1 MDAST
6 SLHAHGEDRHH
17 HEAGHEHDHHEL
29 GFWRKYIFSTDHKVI
44 GIQYGICGLIFLFFG
59 FCLMMMMRW
68 QLAYPGKMPPVIG
81 PILLSIQHFLEAHQA
96 AAGHFDPWFWLRGL
110 ISPFSN
116 GVMTPEGYNSLG
128 AMHGTIMIFLG
139 VVPVAFAAFGNFVV
153 PLQIGAPD
161 MTFPKVN
168 AASFWAFGVGGVIML
183 TSFFVPG
190 GAAKGGWTSYTPLSD
205 ISDKGPGFHPFLNG
219 QTLWLVGFIFLIT
232 SSLLGAV
239 NFITTIIQL
248 RAKGLTWMRLPFF
261 VLAQF
266 VTAFLLFLA
275 FPPLEA
281 AVVMQIMDRLA
292 STSFFLPSGLVVNGA
307 ALQVSGGGSTL
318 LWQHLFWFLGHPE
331 VYVLILPGMGIV
343 AEIIANNSRKPLWG
357 YKSLVFA
364 ALVLGFLSF
373 VVWAHHMWLTG
384 MGSAVSAFF
393 QTTTMLISIPSVI
406 ILSAFFISLWGASIR
421 FTVPLLF
428 STAFLPMFGIGGLT
442 GIPLA
447 FNSADLYLHD
457 TYYVIAH
464 FHYIVAPG
472 TIFGLFA
479 GIYYWFPKATGRKMN
494 DFWGK
499 VHFWPTLI
507 CMNVIFLPMFLQGM
521 AGMHRRWYDGGQGW
535 TVSNDHTI
543 WGLTGFQW
551 NHPISWAAWIM
562 GLAQI
567 PFIINFFWSIWRGE
581 KVNDN
586 PWEATTLEWT
596 APSPP
601 PHGNFIHIP
610 VAYRGPYEYSLPG
623 SERDYT
629 MQNEPVEPAERSR
642 RKPPA
647 EPVLAWGP
655 RWKFRT
661 QSRLVPTP
669 GFGMPRSESGF
680 FSRRK

>member
-1 MDAST
+1 MDTST
-6 SLHAHGEDRHH
+6 SVGTHHDPHAHDTA
-17 HEAGHEHDHHEL
+17 HEHHEL

-44 GIQYGICGLIFLFFG
+44 GIQYGLCGLAFLFLG

-68 QLAYPGKMPPVIG
+68 QMAYPGQAIPVIG
-81 PILLSIQHFLEAHQA
+81 KWLPYIFG
-96 AAGHFDPWFWLRGL
+96 AGAIPDGK
-110 ISPFSN
+110 
-116 GVMTPEGYNSLG
+116 MTPDFYNSLG

-139 VVPVAFAAFGNFVV
+139 VVPLAFAAFGNFVV

-168 AASFWAFGVGGVIML
+168 AASFWAFAVGGAIML
-183 TSFFVPG
+183 VSFFVPG
-190 GAAKGGWTSYTPLSD
+190 GAAKSGWTSYVPLAA
-205 ISDKGPGFHPFLNG
+205 ISDSGPGHNPVFNG
-219 QTLWLVGFIFLIT
+219 QTLWLIGFIFLIT

-261 VLAQF
+261 VWAQF
-266 VTAFLLFLA
+266 VTAFLLLLA

-281 AVVMQIMDRLA
+281 AIIMQLMDRMA
-292 STSFFLPSGLVVNGA
+292 HTSFFLPVGMVVNGA
-307 ALQVSGGGSTL
+307 PISISGGGSPL

-331 VYVLILPGMGIV
+331 VYVLILPAFGIV
-343 AEIIANNSRKPLWG
+343 GEILANNSRKPLWG
-357 YKSLVFA
+357 YKSLVFSV
-364 ALVLGFLSF
+364 LVIGFLSF
-373 VVWAHHMWLTG
+373 IVWAHHMWLTG

-393 QTTTMLISIPSVI
+393 QTTTLLISIPSVI
-406 ILSAFFISLWGASIR
+406 ILSAFFISLWGGSIR
-421 FTVPLLF
+421 FTVPMLF
-428 STAFLPMFGIGGLT
+428 ATAFLPMFGIGGLT

-535 TVSNDHTI
+535 TVANDHTV
-543 WGLTGFQW
+543 WGLTGFEW
-551 NHPISWAAWIM
+551 NHPISWGAWIM

-567 PFIINFFWSIWRGE
+567 PFIINFFWSIKHGE

-601 PHGNFIHIP
+601 PHGNFVTTP

-623 SERDYT
+623 RERDYT
-629 MQNEPVEPAERSR
+629 MQNEPIEPAERSR
-642 RKPPA
+642 RKPPP
-647 EPVLAWGP
+647 E
-655 RWKFRT
+655 
-661 QSRLVPTP
+661 LVPV
-669 GFGMPRSESGF
+669 
-680 FSRRK
+680 